1 MKKILIIFIS
11 ILSLTSCNNTS
22 TNETKSEK
30 VAILTNLKETN
41 TLIISD
47 STFVSPYQFN
57 SISQVFSLGYSLL
70 EISGLSYFSA
80 KNQLLAV
87 NDEQGIIF
95 VLNPNTGEVEDTY
108 KHGYNGDFEGVE
120 WFGEYIAVVKSN
132 GNISFYNIDKKETE
146 YVQKTKLK
154 PSNDIEG
161 LAFDALTEELL
172 LACKGNPNLGKTD
185 KYKKTKNIYRYNIKE
200 EKILEE
206 PYMSVKD
213 KKLEKFVKKNSK
225 DLDLSKSDIK
235 DLKNRVKKFAPSG
248 LAFHPQTRDLYL
260 LSSSGK
266 LVLIYNSNK
275 DLTAIVFLDKKI
287 NRQPEGI
294 CFAPNGD
301 LFISNEGNGLGA
313 KLMKYAI
320 DNE

>member
-1 MKKILIIFIS
+1 MKKILFILIS
-11 ILSLTSCNNTS
+11 ILSFHSCNNTS
-22 TNETKSEK
+22 TDGTENEKTTIISN
-30 VAILTNLKETN
+30 VRETN
-41 TLIISD
+41 TIIISD
-47 STFVSPYQFN
+47 TSFVTTYQFN
-57 SISQVFSLGYSLL
+57 NISQVFSLGVSLL
-70 EISGLSYFSA
+70 EISGLSYFPA
-80 KNQLLAV
+80 TNQLLAV
-87 NDEQGIIF
+87 NDERGVIF
-95 VLNPNTGEVEDTY
+95 LLNPNTGEVEGTY
-108 KHGYNGDFEGVE
+108 KHGYAGDYEGVE
-120 WFGEYIAVVKSN
+120 WFGQYITVVKSN
-132 GNISFYNIDKKETE
+132 GNLSFYNIDKKETE

-154 PSNDIEG
+154 SSNDIEG

-172 LACKGNPNLGKTD
+172 LACKGNPNLGKSEQ
-185 KYKKTKNIYRYNIKE
+185 YKKEKNIYRYNLKE
-200 EKILEE
+200 EKIIKE
-206 PYMSVKD
+206 PYLTVKD
-213 KKLEKFVKKNSK
+213 KKLEKFVKKYSK
-225 DLDLSKSDIK
+225 NLDLSKSDVK

-248 LAFHPQTRDLYL
+248 IAFHPQTRDLYL

-266 LVLIYNSNK
+266 LVLIYNSDK